1 MEVAQIAR
9 DVARA
14 MRLNE
19 DLAECIAL
27 AHDIGHP
34 PFGHSGEEALN
45 IWMLEHGLHFEH
57 NEQSHR
63 IVTIL
68 EKRSTQYAGLNL
80 NREVENGLL
89 KHSATHP
96 VTGEPIAHSLEAQVA
111 NLADEIAYT
120 SHDCD
125 DGLLAKLF
133 KREELVAIPLA
144 KEAWE
149 RAKERGTH
157 LRGSLVH
164 LMVKDM
170 LACNESSLDDPSFSL
185 TFSPSMRAGIKE
197 LRTFLSHRM
206 YPHPKVRNKARDG
219 QMIIDL
225 LCRHYMEHPTEKIT
239 HMAERT
245 GSGGVIAVKDYVA
258 GMTDNF
264 AWLQAAEHGLLEG
277 AIPETPQEGI
287 EE

>member
-1 MEVAQIAR
+1 MEVAQISR
-9 DVARA
+9 DIARA

-45 IWMLEHGLHFEH
+45 TWMLEQGLHFEH

-63 IVTIL
+63 IVTVL

-80 NREVENGLL
+80 NREVEYGLL

-96 VTGEPIAHSLEAQVA
+96 LTKEPIVHSLEAQVA

-149 RAKERGTH
+149 RAQQRGTH

-170 LACNESSLDDPSFSL
+170 LAFNEQTLDDTTSTLSFS
-185 TFSPSMRAGIKE
+185 SNMRAGIQE
-197 LRTFLSHRM
+197 LRSFLSSRM
-206 YPHPKVRNKARDG
+206 YPHPRVRTKARDG
-219 QMIIDL
+219 MMIIDL

-239 HMAERT
+239 NMAERT
-245 GSGGVIAVKDYVA
+245 GEGGAIAIKDYVA

-264 AWLQAAEHGLLEG
+264 AWLQAAEQGLLEG
-277 AIPETPQEGI
+277 I
-287 EE
+287 EEKDEDAHA